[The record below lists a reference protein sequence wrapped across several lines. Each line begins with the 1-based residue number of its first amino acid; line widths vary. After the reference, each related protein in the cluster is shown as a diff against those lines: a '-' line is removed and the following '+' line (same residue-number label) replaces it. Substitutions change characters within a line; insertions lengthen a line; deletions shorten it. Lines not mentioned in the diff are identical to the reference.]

1 MTDCRARRC
10 YSGGRICVLK
20 KSDFHEAL
28 QERGIHVGIGSYGR
42 TQSGKGLQILK
53 GSLFYFFYGCTL
65 RKKERRTQYR
75 KVFWKKK
82 SKKFTARTG
91 GKFAVNDSFF
101 GEKIC

>member
-65 RKKERRTQYR
+65 RKKR
-75 KVFWKKK
+75 KKDTIQE
-82 SKKFTARTG
+82 SILE
-91 GKFAVNDSFF
+91 
-101 GEKIC
+101 EKIQEIYSQSRR